1 MTNSL
6 IDLQSDLLA
15 AQTPNARLG
24 ERRPIAWLAVLFLL
38 FILVGCA
45 ANPDMQGA
53 AAPQPQT
60 DPLNGVI
67 DDLNNY
73 VLPTPAPTQEV
84 ELSVVVS
91 TQGSRANIRG
101 GPGTTFPIIG
111 KANPGDTF
119 EVVARSEDNTW
130 WQICCVSE
138 QNAAAAAVT
147 TPVTTTDTLT
157 TTGAATDT
165 VATAEATPAN
175 AETDTETDSAGLGWL
190 ADSVVRV
197 AGEDDTVAISRPV
210 FDTDFSADWTVDW
223 QCGSERC
230 EVQQCTANVTA
241 SVEQGPSQQ
250 LLSVNHEVVWADEC
264 FAQDAWVFEVN
275 QYTGREESG
284 EYEDN
289 FLYSYWTGAEPGRPN
304 GVYELENGETA
315 AVYCSGP
322 HEVEVEEGGGWT
334 TVYEGNT
341 CHDVRTGMLVYMAYN
356 KRWLYTGDFE
366 GETYER
372 EYFGDFE
379 TLEQKLVETNAE
391 LFFVKER

>member
-15 AQTPNARLG
+15 AQTLNARLG

-38 FILVGCA
+38 FALAGCA
-45 ANPDMQGA
+45 ANADLQGA

-60 DPLNGVI
+60 DPLDGVI

-138 QNAAAAAVT
+138 QSAAAAAVT

-157 TTGAATDT
+157 TTDAATDT
-165 VATAEATPAN
+165 VATAAATPAT
-175 AETDTETDSAGLGWL
+175 ADTDIDAAGLGWL

-197 AGEDDTVAISRPV
+197 AGEDDAVAISRPV
-210 FDTDFSADWTVDW
+210 FSADFSADWTVDW

-230 EVQQCTANVTA
+230 EVKQCTANVTA

-304 GVYELENGETA
+304 GVYELENGDTA

-379 TLEQKLVETNAE
+379 TLEQKLVETDAE
-391 LFFVKER
+391 LFFVEER